1 MRIGLV
7 LAATPPYSET
17 FFRNK
22 IRILKEQ
29 GYEVV
34 LLVDKQ
40 KGQFDACSVKIG
52 FSATAGPMAWLLVLW
67 RLLTNP
73 WRAWTLF
80 RANQQDGFS
89 LKKNWT
95 SLLTSAHILNE
106 KLDWLHFGFA
116 SIGIGR
122 ENTAAAIGAKMAVS
136 VRGSDLHVYPLEHPG
151 CYTLLWKRIDRL
163 HTISHY
169 LLSLAKNLG
178 FNAEQKSVRIITPAI
193 DTHFFQAQLIRKP
206 QTPIKLITVAR
217 LHWIKGIEYIIEAVH
232 YLKKQGIA
240 IEYHLI
246 GEGEEYKR
254 LYFGVHQLGLHEQVI
269 FHGKKSHEAINTA
282 LAEADVFIM
291 YSLDEGFCNS
301 VLEAQAMGCLCVV
314 SDNPALM
321 ENVIHQ
327 ETGWVV
333 PRRNAQELAE
343 TIRQIIQMN
352 ESEKQLIRQK
362 AITRVQEQFN
372 LLVQKQQFI
381 RFYEEN

>member
-1 MRIGLV
+1 MRIGIV

-22 IRILKEQ
+22 IRILKEH

-34 LLVDKQ
+34 LLVDKH
-40 KGQFDACSVKIG
+40 KGNFDACSIKVG
-52 FSATAGPMAWLLVLW
+52 FSPTAGAWSWIMVFI
-67 RLLTNP
+67 RLCINP
-73 WRAWTLF
+73 VRGIKLF
-80 RANQQDGFS
+80 RANQNDGFS
-89 LKKNWT
+89 FKKNWI

-116 SIGIGR
+116 SISIGR

-151 CYTLLWKRIDRL
+151 CYTLLWNRIDRL

-178 FNAEQKSVRIITPAI
+178 FNAEQKTCRLITPAI
-193 DTHFFQAQLIRKP
+193 DTQFFQAQLTRTP
-206 QTPIKLITVAR
+206 QTRIKLITVAR
-217 LHWIKGIEYIIEAVH
+217 LHWIKGIEYIIEAVYH
-232 YLKKQGIA
+232 LKNQGYDV
-240 IEYHLI
+240 EYHII
-246 GEGEEYKR
+246 GEGDEYKR
-254 LYFGVHQLGLHEQVI
+254 LYFGVHQLGLQDQII
-269 FHGKKSHEAINTA
+269 FRGKKSHEDINKA
-282 LAEADVFIM
+282 LADADIFIM

-333 PRRNAQELAE
+333 PGRNPKVLAE
-343 TIRQIIQMN
+343 TIHHIFQIN
-352 ESEKQLIRQK
+352 ESDKQVIRQK
-362 AITRVQEQFN
+362 AINRVQEQFN